1 MIRPLHAWGDESIRS
16 HGLDG
21 PAYLL
26 GASIVDSADA
36 DAVRDRLRSLRGA
49 DGRKLHWYELDRRH
63 RARVVDVVTTL
74 AASHVVVIARPMDL
88 PKQERARSA
97 CLERLVWELA
107 GRAASLLTLEA
118 RPTALMARDRR
129 AVDTLRIRGVLPP
142 TMRVEH
148 GHPSDEPLLWLPDQ
162 VLGMVGACVA
172 GGSSLPE
179 PLDVDVVEIKP

>member
-49 DGRKLHWYELDRRH
+49 DGRELHWYELDRRH

-97 CLERLVWELA
+97 
-107 GRAASLLTLEA
+107 
-118 RPTALMARDRR
+118 
-129 AVDTLRIRGVLPP
+129 
-142 TMRVEH
+142 H